1 MSFKESAKVS
11 CNDEGTY
18 KFVEYRSTQQ
28 REHDEIQ
35 SNINQVRTPQYPKG
49 NELRNKL
56 WQKIN
61 LQR

>member
-1 MSFKESAKVS
+1 MSFRESAKVS

-18 KFVEYRSTQQ
+18 KFVEYRSTQE

-35 SNINQVRTPQYPKG
+35 SNINQVRTPQHPKG

-56 WQKIN
+56 W
-61 LQR
+61 